1 MLNIAAG
8 YIEKKKK
15 STSHNFSDD
24 LLMMLLTVSTEI
36 LGMWF

>member
-8 YIEKKKK
+8 YIEKKK